1 MKNTWSFKDAAIVGG
16 VLVLFFYVAKVSR
29 L

>member
-1 MKNTWSFKDAAIVGG
+1 MKNSWTFGDAAIVGG

-29 L
+29 S

>member
-1 MKNTWSFKDAAIVGG
+1 MKNSWTFKDAAIVGG
-16 VLVLFFYVAKVSR
+16 VLVLFFYVARVGR